1 MKHDFKYISKNNAE
15 VKKAYQDIIAMLN
28 EVQNIVKDKFTFRY
42 DVVGSYKRNMI
53 TYDAKSNIG
62 FDFDINIE
70 VNDDENE
77 YSPKDIKEVILIN
90 AFRKV
95 VGKYGYE
102 NPENSTRVITIRKV
116 NKKNSTI
123 IHSCDFA
130 IVNNYIDND
139 NNECQEYIHFDK
151 KHNRYYWNEQSAGF
165 YMLPEKIEWL
175 KSGDDGAECW
185 NVLREIYIQKKNAN
199 NNPNVHSRQLFA
211 IAVHELCVR
220 LGFFE

>member
-1 MKHDFKYISKNNAE
+1 MKHDFKYISKNNEE
-15 VKKAYQDIIAMLN
+15 VKKAYQDIISMLR

-62 FDFDINIE
+62 FDFDFNIK
-70 VNDDENE
+70 VNDDDN
-77 YSPKDIKEVILIN
+77 YSVKEIKEVILMN

-95 VGKYGYE
+95 VAKYGYE
-102 NPENSTRVITIRKV
+102 NPENSTRVITIKKV
-116 NKKNSTI
+116 NKKKSTI
-123 IHSCDFA
+123 LHSCDFA
-130 IVNNYIDND
+130 IVNNYTDED

-151 KHNRYYWNEQSAGF
+151 KKNRYYWNEQSVGY

-185 NVLREIYIQKKNAN
+185 KELRDLYILKKNSN
-199 NNPNVHSRQLFA
+199 DNPNVHSRQIFA
-211 IAVHELCVR
+211 IAVHEMCVR
-220 LGFFE
+220 YGFFE